1 MEIGKVSESILK
13 RSVLKQIAGRRKEV
27 LVRPGIG
34 EDCSVIQLEEDEVV
48 VLSTDPITGTSKNI
62 GTLAV
67 HITAN
72 DIATNGAELIGILLT
87 ILLPPGSYES
97 DLKILIKEI
106 EEVCNQLNIE
116 NLGGHTEITSAV
128 NQPVISVTGVGK
140 VKKDQ
145 LIKTA
150 GIRPSQQIV
159 MTKWAGLEGTSIIA
173 HEKEKDLLERF
184 TQDFVD
190 RAKESIE
197 YISVIKE
204 AKIAA
209 SMGATSMHDIT
220 EGGVFGALWELGV
233 ASSVGI
239 EVDINKIPIKQE
251 TIEICE
257 LYHINPYKL
266 ISSGSMLIVIDHGD
280 ELVKELENGGISAS
294 VIGKVTKGKDRII
307 INGDDRKYLVPPK
320 SDELYKL

>member
-48 VLSTDPITGTSKNI
+48 VLSTDPITGTSKNM

-72 DIATNGAELIGILLT
+72 DIATNGAEVIGILLT
-87 ILLPPGSYES
+87 ILLPPDSYES
-97 DLKILIKEI
+97 ELKILIQEI
-106 EEVCNQLNIE
+106 EQVCKELNIE

-128 NQPVISVTGVGK
+128 NQPIISVTGVGK
-140 VKKDQ
+140 VKKSQ

-150 GIRPSQQIV
+150 GIRPNQQIV

-184 TQDFVD
+184 TQDFVN
-190 RAKESIE
+190 RAKQLIE
-197 YISVIKE
+197 YISVLKE

-209 SMGATSMHDIT
+209 TMGATSMHDIT

-251 TIEICE
+251 TIELCE

-266 ISSGSMLIVIDHGD
+266 ISSGSMLIVIDDGD
-280 ELVKELENGGISAS
+280 ELVKELKKSGISAR
-294 VIGKVTKGKDRII
+294 VIGKVTKGKDRIVV
-307 INGDDRKYLVPPK
+307 NGEDRKYLIPPK
-320 SDELYKL
+320 SDELYKI